1 MAAGMKTMRHQTP
14 ILSRARPP
22 LRHERGITM
31 ILVLLLLIIA
41 VAASAFFNNSMV
53 NSTRI
58 SGANRDN
65 SASLLLAE
73 SAMETLRGRLLNE
86 MDDDYGG
93 ESDSCDDS
101 CEIHEIVLEGY
112 LASSTDVLSML
123 TEADYVFF
131 AGNGTSGISEFR
143 PSVLQK
149 VANGEAAMLGSGT
162 RVTSQEVASSMDE
175 ILCQD
180 LFTGGTPMLFTT
192 GPGMDWA
199 GSATTN
205 TNHLLVASAYASWD
219 EQQAGNDFNKTIAA
233 AWTEIT
239 LNPADSNAMDV
250 WVQAIAQVGWSK
262 SYLQR
267 YIGTYYPASAS
278 TALSDIGVLIEAA
291 NFDRR
296 VQP

>member
-1 MAAGMKTMRHQTP
+1 MRHQTP

-22 LRHERGITM
+22 LRHERGITL
-31 ILVLLLLIIA
+31 ILVLILLVIA

-86 MDDDYGG
+86 MDDDNGG
-93 ESDSCDDS
+93 ESDTCDDS
-101 CEIHEIVLEGY
+101 CELHEIVLEEY
-112 LASSTDVLSML
+112 LASSTDVLTML
-123 TEADYVFF
+123 AEADYVYF
-131 AGNGTSGISEFR
+131 AGDGTNGISETR

-180 LFTGGTPMLFTT
+180 LFSGGTPMLFTT
-192 GPGMDWA
+192 GPGLDWA
-199 GSATTN
+199 GSTTSN
-205 TNHLLVASAYASWD
+205 TNNLLVASAYASWD
-219 EQQAGNDFNKTIAA
+219 AQKAGNDYNQTIAA
-233 AWTEIT
+233 AWAEIT
-239 LNPADSNAMDV
+239 QNPANLNAMDL

-267 YIGTYYPASAS
+267 YIGTYYPPAGGGGL
-278 TALSDIGVLIEAA
+278 TDIGVLIEAA

-296 VQP
+296 IEP